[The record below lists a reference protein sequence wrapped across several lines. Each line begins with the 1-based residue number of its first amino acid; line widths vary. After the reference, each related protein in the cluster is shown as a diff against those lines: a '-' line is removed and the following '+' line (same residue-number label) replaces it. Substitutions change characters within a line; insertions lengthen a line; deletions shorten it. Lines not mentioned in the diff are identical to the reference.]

1 MGRRPKAETD
11 KRTERLMI
19 YLTPEEAA
27 ELAAVAEHQNTDKA
41 KFVVAAIQS
50 AIDGLTSPPES
61 LAVSR
66 GEKIM
71 NSSSESVCGY
81 ICDRGHTSWLSDSW
95 PSPPMACPACG
106 SKVLRRTWYGVATK
120 GFKNGEIR

>member
-1 MGRRPKAETD
+1 MGRKAKADTD

-19 YLTPEEAA
+19 YLTPDEAA

-61 LAVSR
+61 LSVSR
-66 GEKIM
+66 TEKIM
-71 NSSSESVCGY
+71 NSSSESICGY
-81 ICDRGHTSWLSDSW
+81 ICDRGHTFWLNDTW
-95 PSPPMACPACG
+95 PSPPVACPACG
-106 SKVLRRTWYGVATK
+106 SKVLRQTWRGLATK
-120 GFKNGEIR
+120 GFKNG

>member
-50 AIDGLTSPPES
+50 AIDGLT
-61 LAVSR
+61 
-66 GEKIM
+66 
-71 NSSSESVCGY
+71 
-81 ICDRGHTSWLSDSW
+81 
-95 PSPPMACPACG
+95 
-106 SKVLRRTWYGVATK
+106 
-120 GFKNGEIR
+120 

>member
-66 GEKIM
+66 AV
-71 NSSSESVCGY
+71 SSSLRVDWAATSSVPV
-81 ICDRGHTSWLSDSW
+81 LNW
-95 PSPPMACPACG
+95 PFCAKSRVP
-106 SKVLRRTWYGVATK
+106 
-120 GFKNGEIR
+120 

>member
-50 AIDGLTSPPES
+50 AIEGLTSPPES

-66 GEKIM
+66 VEKIM

-95 PSPPMACPACG
+95 PSPPMSCPACG

-120 GFKNGEIR
+120 GFKSR

>member
-1 MGRRPKAETD
+1 MGRKAKADTD

-19 YLTPEEAA
+19 YLTPDEAA

-50 AIDGLTSPPES
+50 SIDALTSPPEA
-61 LAVSR
+61 LAISR
-66 GEKIM
+66 EEKIM
-71 NSSSESVCGY
+71 NSCSESVCGY
-81 ICDRGHTSWLSDSW
+81 ICDRGHTVWLNYTW

-106 SKVLRRTWYGVATK
+106 SKVLRQTWNGVATK
-120 GFKNGEIR
+120 GFKSR

>member
-41 KFVVAAIQS
+41 KFAVASIQS
-50 AIDGLTSPPES
+50 AI
-61 LAVSR
+61 
-66 GEKIM
+66 
-71 NSSSESVCGY
+71 SSSTMAFST
-81 ICDRGHTSWLSDSW
+81 RSL
-95 PSPPMACPACG
+95 PPVHRP
-106 SKVLRRTWYGVATK
+106 
-120 GFKNGEIR
+120 